1 MLGSCPLHTYVP
13 LTVYECWCVWGGA
26 GGGYVCACVCVDAR
40 ERGVYRKK
48 ERMRAGASERVSE
61 YVCERERK
69 GDKARKRKR
78 EWTHKDAQNVCVHAY
93 YQARRSILQPES
105 QVNVTKGAPL
115 LRARI
120 CLHVIMKTGIDF
132 HNCLQ
137 HNTRHCNLLQFAATY
152 CNILHTSQ

>member
-1 MLGSCPLHTYVP
+1 M
-13 LTVYECWCVWGGA
+13 
-26 GGGYVCACVCVDAR
+26 CACVCVDAR